1 MSSVP
6 LPVPWCLW
14 SFWDRVWGFPATCA
28 SLQNDSAQNHI
39 RILIFSFTYIYHAE
53 ALPIPLKKISWTGF
67 LFFTPAVLPAPHAR
81 QWPVRFW
88 WTRCPHMIRSLSN
101 NPYLQVK
108 EPWRSIVY
116 HHCWW
121 FMVEFTVNM
130 IIINTED
137 HYTLY
142 NDFGL
147 RLLAH
152 PPEHQPY
159 GSTLNNLQCSST
171 RAPAIREAS
180 KWVCSPTVWA
190 VLPCTRCSG
199 GWADLFPGR

>member
-14 SFWDRVWGFPATCA
+14 SFWDRVWWFPTTWAGF
-28 SLQNDSAQNHI
+28 I
-39 RILIFSFTYIYHAE
+39 
-53 ALPIPLKKISWTGF
+53 
-67 LFFTPAVLPAPHAR
+67 FFTPAVLPDPHAR

-142 NDFGL
+142 NAFGL